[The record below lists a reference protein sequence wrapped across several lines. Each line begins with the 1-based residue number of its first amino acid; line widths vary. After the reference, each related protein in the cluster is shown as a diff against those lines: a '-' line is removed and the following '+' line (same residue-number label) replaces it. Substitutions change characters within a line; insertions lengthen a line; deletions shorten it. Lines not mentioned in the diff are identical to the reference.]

1 MNYRL
6 ATLLARTAV
15 ASDYTEDIDID
26 VKDPISQIIV
36 RYDCYNGNQDHA
48 DGYPSECITKIELID
63 GSDVLFSLSGVEAQA
78 VDYYHNQK
86 EPANVVRYLNA
97 NYSYMIMNLNFGRY
111 LYDPEIALDP
121 GRFSNLK
128 LRISMTRASGGSLST
143 AGRLTVH
150 AVLFDQKTISPIGF
164 LMHKEIKNY
173 TLGDASH
180 EYTDLPLDYPY
191 RKLFIRAQ
199 YNSQAIDE
207 QIANIK
213 LSEDVDKKVP
223 INQSMASLIGVL
235 CSRTRPYREVAI
247 GPGQTTAKVFYCTP
261 TYRVGF
267 AGAGW
272 RSASTPYGMTIYDG
286 DGGYFTEA
294 QEGGGVNW
302 QCMCEGWLPHAV
314 IEIPFGMPNDIADW
328 YDVAG
333 IGNLKL
339 DITSESSPSSG
350 GCQIMLQQLRRY

>member
-1 MNYRL
+1 MLYRL
-6 ATLLARTAV
+6 ATLLARTAI

-36 RYDCYNGNQDHA
+36 RYDCENGSVTQAN
-48 DGYPSECITKIELID
+48 GYPSECVTKIELID

-78 VDYYHNQK
+78 VDFYHNQR
-86 EPANVVRYLNA
+86 EPANIVRYLTD
-97 NYSYMIMNLNFGRY
+97 NYSYMIIALNFGRF

-121 GRFSNLK
+121 ARFSNLK
-128 LRISMTRASGGSLST
+128 LRISMTRASGGAVST

-150 AVLFDQKTISPIGF
+150 AHLFDKKTISPIGF

-199 YNSQAIDE
+199 YDSQAMDE

-213 LSEDVDKKVP
+213 LSEDVDKVVP

-235 CSRTRPYREVAI
+235 CSQTKPYREAII
-247 GPGQTTAKVFYCTP
+247 GPTDTVARTFYCNP
-261 TYRVGF
+261 TYRVTF
-267 AGAGW
+267 TAAPARVAAIANPPCFW
-272 RSASTPYGMTIYDG
+272 DG
-286 DGGYFTEA
+286 DGGYFRAISAATV
-294 QEGGGVNW
+294 GNW
-302 QCMCEGWLPHAV
+302 YAHAEGWLPQATL
-314 IEIPFGMPNDIADW
+314 EIPFGLQGDIADW
-328 YDVAG
+328 YDVSG

-339 DITSESSPSSG
+339 DITSEATPQSG
-350 GCQIMLQQLRRY
+350 GCQIILQQLRRY